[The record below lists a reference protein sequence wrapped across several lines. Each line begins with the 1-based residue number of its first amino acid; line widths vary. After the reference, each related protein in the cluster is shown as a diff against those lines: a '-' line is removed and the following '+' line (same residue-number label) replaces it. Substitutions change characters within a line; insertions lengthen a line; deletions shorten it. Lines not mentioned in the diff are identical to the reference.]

1 MSKTYVTINDDYVKV
16 GKGWNGMYVSF
27 TALVDL
33 LSDEAL
39 RRVEL
44 ETMSAIVNRSTT
56 DDLYELKLADI

>member
-1 MSKTYVTINDDYVKV
+1 
-16 GKGWNGMYVSF
+16 MYVSF